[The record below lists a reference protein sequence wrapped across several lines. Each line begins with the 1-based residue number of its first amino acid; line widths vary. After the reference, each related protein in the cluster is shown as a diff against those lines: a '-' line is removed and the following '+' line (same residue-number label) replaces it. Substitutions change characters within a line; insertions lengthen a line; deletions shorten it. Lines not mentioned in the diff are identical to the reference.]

1 MPEILT
7 AADFLNVPHI
17 LLDTRSPGEYE
28 QGHIPGAV
36 SFPLFSNEERAKIGT
51 CYKQIGKEEA
61 IELGLEIIAPKMVE
75 FVRSAKQL
83 ASDKRV
89 RVHCWRGGMRSSSMA
104 WLLETAGMQ
113 VTLLEGGYKAFRK
126 WVRSTL
132 SSPRKIITLGGMTG
146 TGKTQLLH
154 ALANQSEQIL
164 DLEALANH
172 RGSSYGALGLPAQPT
187 VEHFENLIA
196 MQWMK
201 LDPNRPVWIEAESRR
216 VGLCRIP
223 DEILTQMMQAPVIQI
238 ERSRQ
243 ERIQLLIEEYG
254 KVDREELIIA
264 TERISRKLGGQHAQR
279 AIEYIRQGNLEP
291 AIDIVLNY
299 YDKTY
304 WYDLQRRNVE
314 IHSIEVTGRS
324 EPDSVAMLIETS
336 RQVLKKPIPGFIKQL
351 TPIQ

>member
-1 MPEILT
+1 
-7 AADFLNVPHI
+7 
-17 LLDTRSPGEYE
+17 
-28 QGHIPGAV
+28 
-36 SFPLFSNEERAKIGT
+36 
-51 CYKQIGKEEA
+51 
-61 IELGLEIIAPKMVE
+61 
-75 FVRSAKQL
+75 
-83 ASDKRV
+83 
-89 RVHCWRGGMRSSSMA
+89 
-104 WLLETAGMQ
+104 
-113 VTLLEGGYKAFRK
+113 
-126 WVRSTL
+126 
-132 SSPRKIITLGGMTG
+132 MTG